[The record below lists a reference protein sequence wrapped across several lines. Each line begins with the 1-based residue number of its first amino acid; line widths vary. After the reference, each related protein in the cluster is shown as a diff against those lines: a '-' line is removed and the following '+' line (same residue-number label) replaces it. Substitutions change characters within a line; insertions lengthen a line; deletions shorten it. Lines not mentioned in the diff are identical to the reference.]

1 MVRVRKVERV
11 VLTTAAKTS
20 ATAAVTAEG
29 TASAAVAG
37 VVAAT
42 MENTASV
49 ITSGSAAQAA
59 GKRTPQVLSA
69 ATNNNKTVPSI
80 KKPRCIRGDGEEKA
94 QGGEAPFVQMARV
107 MAGVIKKQSLIKGST
122 LEEIQAYEKERDAEV
137 ATWCPNC
144 IYRYRNNNYDSED
157 GEYEE
162 NSNSESSEEVQEIT
176 KGENG
181 PTLQMD
187 RDVLSQH
194 SGKGNT
200 LEEELAYARLNE
212 AEAQCPNCEKPKYG
226 YNDQD
231 ESDEDE
237 YGGLSG
243 SSVSESC

>member
-1 MVRVRKVERV
+1 M
-11 VLTTAAKTS
+11 
-20 ATAAVTAEG
+20 
-29 TASAAVAG
+29 
-37 VVAAT
+37 
-42 MENTASV
+42 
-49 ITSGSAAQAA
+49 
-59 GKRTPQVLSA
+59 
-69 ATNNNKTVPSI
+69 
-80 KKPRCIRGDGEEKA
+80 
-94 QGGEAPFVQMARV
+94 QMARV
-107 MAGVIKKQSLIKGST
+107 IHRQRREPPLLQMARVIKKQTLIKGST

-187 RDVLSQH
+187 RDVLSRH